1 MVALDAA
8 HHRVLARDVAALRTQ
23 PPQAMSAMDGYAV
36 RSADAS
42 AVAARLK
49 VIGEVAAGR
58 PFEKTVGAGE
68 AVRIFTGGVIPEGA
82 DAVIIQEDTV
92 VEDGGITITEAASPG
107 RHIRPAGVDFR
118 QGDVLL
124 ARGTRLTDRDLSLAA
139 GMNYP
144 ELAVRRRPKV
154 AMLATGDE
162 LVMPGSTPGPGQIVY
177 SNGYALRAL
186 ARQEGA
192 ETIDLG
198 IAADTVEATT
208 LGIRR
213 ARDSGADILITTGGA
228 SVGDHDLVKQSLEA
242 EGVTMAF
249 WRIAMRPG
257 KPMMHGRLGAMRVI
271 GLPGN
276 PVSSY
281 VCGFLFLVPLIRAA
295 CRAAPSSTTPTR
307 RRCSGAM
314 SPPTTCAKTICAP
327 ASRCARRRPDRHA
340 GRPSGQFAVGKSRC
354 GTGACDPCAVCA
366 GGRRRIGLRY
376 PAAAGLS
383 PLERLVPAKPG
394 FVDEKLSGCG
404 THMEHIVS
412 VHDLFLSNG
421 VYKWESRSSEFL
433 SGSDSRN
440 RTALSTWGTG
450 RDAHA
455 QTI

>member
-1 MVALDAA
+1 VALMPVTEALSAVLAGAEPLPDEMVALDAA
-8 HHRVLARDVAALRTQ
+8 HHRVLARDAAALRTQ

-49 VIGEVAAGR
+49 VIGEVTTGR
-58 PFEKTVGAGE
+58 PFEKTVGKGE

-92 VEDGGITITEAASPG
+92 VEGGGITITEAAVPG

-118 QGDVLL
+118 KGDVLL

-139 GMNYP
+139 GMNYA
-144 ELAVRRRPKV
+144 ELPVRRRPKV
-154 AMLATGDE
+154 AILATGDE

-192 ETIDLG
+192 ETVDLG
-198 IAADTVEATT
+198 IATDTVEATT

-213 ARDSGADILITTGGA
+213 ARDRGADILITTGGA

-257 KPMMHGRLGAMRVI
+257 KPMMHGRLGALRVI

-281 VCGFLFLVPLIRAA
+281 VCGFLFLVPLIRALA
-295 CRAAPSSTTPTR
+295 GRTDVHHAHETALLGGDVAANDMREDYLRARLEVRKNGELIATPVDHQDSSLLANLAAARALVIRRPFAPAAPA
-307 RRCSGAM
+307 G
-314 SPPTTCAKTICAP
+314 
-327 ASRCARRRPDRHA
+327 SRCD
-340 GRPSGQFAVGKSRC
+340 
-354 GTGACDPCAVCA
+354 
-366 GGRRRIGLRY
+366 ILR
-376 PAAAGLS
+376 L
-383 PLERLVPAKPG
+383 PL
-394 FVDEKLSGCG
+394 
-404 THMEHIVS
+404 
-412 VHDLFLSNG
+412 
-421 VYKWESRSSEFL
+421 
-433 SGSDSRN
+433 
-440 RTALSTWGTG
+440 
-450 RDAHA
+450 
-455 QTI
+455 

>member
-1 MVALDAA
+1 VAMMPVTDALAAILAGAEPLPEEMVALDAA
-8 HHRVLARDVAALRTQ
+8 HHRVLARDIAALRTQ

-42 AVAARLK
+42 SVGTRLN

-58 PFEKTVGAGE
+58 PFEKALRAAE

-92 VEDGGITITEAASPG
+92 VDGGGISITEAARKG
-107 RHIRPAGVDFR
+107 RHIRPAGIDFR

-124 ARGTRLTDRDLSLAA
+124 TKGSRLSDRDLSLAA

-144 ELAVRRRPKV
+144 EIPVRRRPKL
-154 AMLATGDE
+154 AILATGDE
-162 LVMPGSTPGPGQIVY
+162 LVMPGAAPGPGQIVY

-186 ARQEGA
+186 ARHEGA

-198 IAADTVEATT
+198 IAADTVAATT
-208 LGIRR
+208 SGIRR

-228 SVGDHDLVKQSLEA
+228 SVGDHDLVKASLEA

-281 VCGFLFLVPLIRAA
+281 VCGFLFLVPLIRALSGRSHIHHIHE
-295 CRAAPSSTTPTR
+295 RALLGRDVGANDLREDYLRARLELRGDGALIASPVDHQDSSLL
-307 RRCSGAM
+307 GN
-314 SPPTTCAKTICAP
+314 
-327 ASRCARRRPDRHA
+327 
-340 GRPSGQFAVGKSRC
+340 
-354 GTGACDPCAVCA
+354 
-366 GGRRRIGLRY
+366 L
-376 PAAAGLS
+376 AAAGA
-383 PLERLVPAKPG
+383 LVIRPPFAPAAPAG
-394 FVDEKLSGCG
+394 SVCDILKLP
-404 THMEHIVS
+404 T
-412 VHDLFLSNG
+412 
-421 VYKWESRSSEFL
+421 
-433 SGSDSRN
+433 
-440 RTALSTWGTG
+440 
-450 RDAHA
+450 
-455 QTI
+455 

>member
-1 MVALDAA
+1 MRRIAGCWRAIP
-8 HHRVLARDVAALRTQ
+8 RRLRTQ

-42 AVAARLK
+42 RLDVRLT

-58 PFEKTVGAGE
+58 PFDKAVGAGE
-68 AVRIFTGGVIPEGA
+68 AAVRIFTGGVIPDGA

-92 VEDGGITITEAASPG
+92 VDGSRIAITEAAVSG
-107 RHIRPAGVDFR
+107 RHIRPAGIDFR
-118 QGDVLL
+118 TGDMLL
-124 ARGTRLTDRDLSLAA
+124 SAGSRLTDRDLSLAA

-154 AMLATGDE
+154 ALLATGDE

-186 ARQEGA
+186 TRDEGA

-208 LGIRR
+208 SGIRR

-242 EGVTMAF
+242 EGVAMAF

-281 VCGFLFLVPLIRAA
+281 VCSYLFLVPLIRRSVGTQNHPSTSVTPHCWAA
-295 CRAAPSSTTPTR
+295 ISA
-307 RRCSGAM
+307 
-314 SPPTTCAKTICAP
+314 PTTSAKTICAP
-327 ASRCARRRPDRHA
+327 VSRRAPTAR
-340 GRPSGQFAVGKSRC
+340 
-354 GTGACDPCAVCA
+354 
-366 GGRRRIGLRY
+366 
-376 PAAAGLS
+376 
-383 PLERLVPAKPG
+383 
-394 FVDEKLSGCG
+394 
-404 THMEHIVS
+404 
-412 VHDLFLSNG
+412 
-421 VYKWESRSSEFL
+421 
-433 SGSDSRN
+433 
-440 RTALSTWGTG
+440 
-450 RDAHA
+450 
-455 QTI
+455 